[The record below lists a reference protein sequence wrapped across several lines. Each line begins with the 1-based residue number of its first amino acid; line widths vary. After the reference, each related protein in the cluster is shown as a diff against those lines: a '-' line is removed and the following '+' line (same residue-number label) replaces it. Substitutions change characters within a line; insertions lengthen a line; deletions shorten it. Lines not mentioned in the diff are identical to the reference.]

1 MDAVNPNFTFL
12 KEQVQKQRIT
22 LLQGSTRSGKTFAVI
37 DYLIH
42 LCMKH
47 NGMEIDMT
55 RETFKALKA
64 TAWKDFQNR
73 LIEFE
78 LYSPGSH
85 NKTDGI
91 YTLNGNTINY
101 FGSDDHGKV
110 HGKSRD
116 ILWVN
121 EAQLADEGVIDQLF
135 PRTRHRIICD
145 FNPALGDEHWLDP
158 YLNKYPPLIT
168 TYKDNPHLTADQ
180 VEDIESRKD
189 NKYWWSIY
197 GEGQRAKVE
206 GVVFDDW
213 EVGEFDKT
221 LPSWF
226 GQDFGFSNDPTTLVE
241 CAIDDKKKILY
252 AREHLY
258 ETHLTTDQ
266 IAEVNKRC
274 AKDKLIIADSAEPRL
289 ISELRSKRIRIEGAK
304 KVTIV
309 EGLMLMSNY
318 KIVVTKDST
327 NLRKELS
334 KYRWAEKGKT
344 VPIDDFNHAI
354 DALRYAFMWR
364 KFNPNYGKYAV
375 G

>member
-1 MDAVNPNFTFL
+1 MINPNVTYL
-12 KEQVQKQRIT
+12 KERIASDRFI
-22 LLQGSTRSGKTFAVI
+22 LLQGSTRSGKTRAVI
-37 DYLIH
+37 DFLIH
-42 LCMKH
+42 LCLK
-47 NGMEIDMT
+47 NSGMEIDLT
-55 RETFKALKA
+55 RETYKALKA
-64 TAWKDFQNR
+64 TAWKDFMQVLLEYN
-73 LIEFE
+73 
-78 LYSPGSH
+78 LYDPNLH
-85 NKTDGI
+85 NKTDSI
-91 YTLNGNTINY
+91 YLLNGNSINY

-110 HGKSRD
+110 HGKARD

-121 EAQLADEGVIDQLF
+121 EAQLADEEVIDQLF
-135 PRTRHRIICD
+135 PRTRHRVICD
-145 FNPALGDEHWLDP
+145 FNPALGDEHWLDK
-158 YLNKYPPLIT
+158 YIEKYPPLIT
-168 TYKDNPHLTADQ
+168 TYKDNPFLTASQ

-189 NKYWWSIY
+189 NKYWWSVY

-221 LPSWF
+221 LPTWF

-241 CAIDDKKKILY
+241 VAIDEKRKVLY
-252 AREHLY
+252 LQEHLY

-289 ISELRSKRIRIEGAK
+289 IAELRSKRIRIEGAK

-354 DALRYAFMWR
+354 DAARYAFMWR